1 MKCLQASG
9 SDDNYPKFQAENTEV
24 LGIASSSRFA
34 QQAFADFAKIKYPL
48 LNGGTDVTVIHKVM
62 RAYGVFDE
70 ARLVAKRSYVIID
83 KEGIIRYYD
92 IRPTNTEKDLLSTE
106 QLLDAVKK
114 VNRGG

>member
-1 MKCLQASG
+1 VKCLQASG